1 MELRG
6 DVTHRG
12 TGMMHMDFN
21 EAQQRFARLT
31 TQRRQGQITED
42 HYRAQVNELRV
53 QDPSGTWWQPDPD
66 SGGWIFWDG
75 SAWVPGTPPKHAA
88 PAQKPRPQSPQ
99 SQPVPDGS
107 GTFMD
112 MKTFREI
119 SRTQPLSQRPQKW
132 FDLLSILGGIAVAV
146 LWFIYGSI
154 RASSEGFDVITPILL
169 IGIPVMLAL
178 YRSRIDDVLVS
189 IQPFR
194 QKFSRPLL
202 IGFAIATPFL
212 TAFLLFNVFG
222 FSNYGLLHWNIILG
236 TLLSYAIVREP
247 VLASGGYKGPGMNG
261 RLPMLLVLVCCLCV
275 TAVMADD
282 CERDPLNAQD
292 CLRTAGYAQMLA
304 AVVSAT
310 SGIFVNFPTFVQA
323 VTPQGGLA
331 AEQQRNEWRRKN
343 EEDFQK
349 FVDKQ
354 REGLHYDKE
363 QDAWV
368 ADSELDKLQQQRTQ
382 KQHELDELQKL
393 HEKRVKNQK
402 KNLINAGVG
411 AAVGG
416 DADKASQ
423 ILKQEQQALAD
434 ENARIK
440 QMQADIQEMDSEI
453 SYQKTRQQFHQQK

>member
-1 MELRG
+1 
-6 DVTHRG
+6 
-12 TGMMHMDFN
+12 MMHMDFD

-31 TQRRQGQITED
+31 TQRSQGQIPED
-42 HYRAQVNELRV
+42 RYRTQVNELRV

-75 SAWVPGTPPKHAA
+75 SAWVPGTPPKRAA
-88 PAQKPRPQSPQ
+88 PAQKPRPEAPR
-99 SQPVPDGS
+99 SQPVPEGG

-132 FDLLSILGGIAVAV
+132 FDLLSILGGIVVAV

-154 RASSEGFDVITPILL
+154 RASTEGFDFVTPILL

-189 IQPFR
+189 IQPVR

-212 TAFLLFNVFG
+212 TAFLLFNVLG
-222 FSNYGLLHWNIILG
+222 FSNYALLHWNIILG

-247 VLASGGYKGPGMNG
+247 VLASGGFTRPGMNG
-261 RLPMLLVLVCCLCV
+261 RLPMLMILVCCLCV

-282 CERDPLNAQD
+282 CEKDPLNAQD

-323 VTPQGGLA
+323 VQPQGGPMD
-331 AEQQRNEWRRKN
+331 QWRQKN
-343 EEDFQK
+343 EDDFQK
-349 FVDKQ
+349 FVDKK

-363 QDAWV
+363 KDAWV
-368 ADSELDKLQQQRTQ
+368 ADSELNKLQQQRTQ

-393 HEKRVKNQK
+393 HDKRVKNQK
-402 KNLINAGVG
+402 KNLINASVG
-411 AAVGG
+411 AAAGG
-416 DADKASQ
+416 DADKAAQ

-434 ENARIK
+434 ENARIR
-440 QMQADIQEMDSEI
+440 QMQAEIQKLDSEI
-453 SYQKTRQQFHQQK
+453 SYQQTRQQFHQQK

>member
-1 MELRG
+1 
-6 DVTHRG
+6 
-12 TGMMHMDFN
+12 MDFD
-21 EAQQRFARLT
+21 EAQKRFARLT
-31 TQRRQGQITED
+31 AQRSQGQITD
-42 HYRAQVNELRV
+42 DRYRTQVNELRV
-53 QDPSGTWWQPDPD
+53 QDPSGNWWQPDPD

-75 SAWVPGTPPKHAA
+75 SAWVPGTPPKRAA
-88 PAQKPRPQSPQ
+88 PTQKTRRESSK
-99 SQPVPDGS
+99 SQPVPDS
-107 GTFMD
+107 STKFMD

-119 SRTQPLSQRPQKW
+119 SRTKPISQRPQKW

-154 RASSEGFDVITPILL
+154 RASSEGFDFITPILL

-202 IGFAIATPFL
+202 IGLAIATPFL
-212 TAFLLFNVFG
+212 TAFLLFNVLG

-247 VLASGGYKGPGMNG
+247 VLASGGFKKPGMNG
-261 RLPMLLVLVCCLCV
+261 KLPMLLILVCCLCV
-275 TAVMADD
+275 TSVMADD

-323 VTPQGGLA
+323 VTPQGGLE
-331 AEQQRNEWRRKN
+331 AEQQRNQWRQKN
-343 EEDFQK
+343 EEDFNK
-349 FVDKQ
+349 FVDKK
-354 REGLHYDKE
+354 REGYHYDKE

-368 ADSELDKLQQQRTQ
+368 ADSELNKLQQERTQ
-382 KQHELDELQKL
+382 KQQSLDDLQKL
-393 HEKRVKNQK
+393 HDKRVKNQK
-402 KNLINAGVG
+402 KNLINAGLG
-411 AAVGG
+411 AAAGG
-416 DADKASQ
+416 DADKAAQ
-423 ILKQEQQALAD
+423 ILKQEQQKLAD

-440 QMQADIQEMDSEI
+440 QMQADIKKLDSEI
-453 SYQKTRQQFHQQK
+453 SYHKTRQQFHQPK